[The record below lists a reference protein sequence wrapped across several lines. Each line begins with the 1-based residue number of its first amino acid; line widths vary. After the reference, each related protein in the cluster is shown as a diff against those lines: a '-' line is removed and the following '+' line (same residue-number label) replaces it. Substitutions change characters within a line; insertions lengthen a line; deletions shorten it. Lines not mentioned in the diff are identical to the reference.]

1 MNAERPP
8 TDDELAAMA
17 YADGEL
23 APDARAAFERRLASD
38 PRLAREV
45 ASQRRI
51 AVLARS
57 FAPPEPMDAEW
68 ASIARSPGQRT
79 MRGTGFTL
87 LVSGA
92 LLLLVYG
99 EWELFMSAAPL
110 AVKIGATAIVVGLVL
125 LAVSALRARARTRAF
140 DPYEDVQR

>member
-1 MNAERPP
+1 MSAERPP
-8 TDDELAAMA
+8 TADELAAMA

-23 APDARAAFERRLASD
+23 APAARAAFERRLASD
-38 PRLAREV
+38 PTLAREV

-68 ASIARSPGQRT
+68 ARLARSPSQRT

-87 LVSGA
+87 LASGA
-92 LLLLVYG
+92 FVLLVYG
-99 EWELFMSAAPL
+99 EWELFMSSAPL
-110 AVKIGATAIVVGLVL
+110 AVKLGATAIVVGLTL
-125 LAVSALRARARTRAF
+125 LGVSAVRARAKTRAL